1 MFKRG
6 SRGGGCRKECRTFTV
21 CESLLLFQK
30 SAGNA
35 YSFLKQPLLKR
46 QQTKASGA
54 EWMCEW
60 LHWMAWPCDCTLV
73 QHCPLVICLCWK
85 QISSI
90 ALLSFGWQ
98 TTIRIVDV
106 SWEGW
111 EYQCKEI
118 LNVSQRTDIIIY
130 LTDCPWFISISSVH
144 CSWLKKN
151 VKTWSC
157 YLQPAGSWHT
167 SLTRVDIGFK
177 FLKRRHPSVYSA
189 GQTI

>member
-6 SRGGGCRKECRTFTV
+6 SRGCRKECRTFTV

-60 LHWMAWPCDCTLV
+60 LHWMAWPCDCALV

-90 ALLSFGWQ
+90 GLLSFGWQ
-98 TTIRIVDV
+98 TTIRKVDV

-118 LNVSQRTDIIIY
+118 KCFTENWHNHISYRLSVVHKY
-130 LTDCPWFISISSVH
+130 FISALLMI
-144 CSWLKKN
+144 KK
-151 VKTWSC
+151 KTWRHDLIC
-157 YLQPAGSWHT
+157 NLLVH
-167 SLTRVDIGFK
+167 DIQ
-177 FLKRRHPSVYSA
+177 A
-189 GQTI
+189 